1 MHSQESIGYV
11 GGDSVGLYVGC
22 SVGSGVV
29 PVGKTDGEGLGIIE
43 GLGESRSVVGKG
55 IGVLLGRAVGDGD
68 GDLVGKSVGVVGG
81 TIDG

>member
-43 GLGESRSVVGKG
+43 GLGEGMSVVGKG
-55 IGVLLGRAVGDGD
+55 VGLLLGKAVGDGD
-68 GDLVGKSVGVVGG
+68 GDFVGDFVVIVVG
-81 TIDG
+81 TTDG